1 MIVYRLVD
9 RSHDPIEVGSV
20 LLRTSGYSRQKFG
33 QGMYFCATRKDA
45 QIFLDAHHGY
55 KYTDLLECR
64 LNGITRNDFVDLV
77 NHPNE
82 IVLAKR
88 DFSYEGFAGGS
99 LREEY
104 CRRTGKKGLIW
115 RATNGWTELVLHA
128 AHADHVVIVI
138 ASESLLDTP
147 DSSLTT
153 SADSARREA
162 EAI

>member
-20 LLRTSGYSRQKFG
+20 LLRTSGHSRQKFG
-33 QGMYFCATRKDA
+33 QGMYFCATRNDA

-99 LREEY
+99 LREEH

-115 RATNGWTELVLHA
+115 RATKGWTELVLHA
-128 AHADHVVIVI
+128 PHVDHVVIVVG
-138 ASESLLDTP
+138 SESLLDTP
-147 DSSLTT
+147 DSSLAA
-153 SADSARREA
+153 SADGARREA
-162 EAI
+162 EAM